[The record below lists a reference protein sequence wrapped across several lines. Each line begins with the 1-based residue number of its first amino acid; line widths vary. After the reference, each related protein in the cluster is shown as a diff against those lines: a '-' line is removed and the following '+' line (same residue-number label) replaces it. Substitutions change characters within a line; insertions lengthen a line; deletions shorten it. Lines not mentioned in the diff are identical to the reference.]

1 MTPEIFPKCLHHN
14 CNDLIRINTVNI
26 PWSLK
31 AKSCKICTKSRD
43 GYSHEWG
50 STTRHWTPAPP
61 QFLNIEQRMDHH
73 WHCMVHHDP
82 PLQRYEAIYW
92 PQWEKH
98 SLGPCTP
105 WHPATLGKVE
115 SPKKSG
121 FFAFEKSKL
130 QHGRKHALN
139 LGKCQALSNVEL
151 NHQKKKHEF
160 DSTNLRSNLIYVV
173 YFKSFPDARWFSPN
187 HRGFAAKTLQHF
199 QQKTLAIATK
209 MQYDLGLLRSNSQFH
224 SHPRKLKL
232 FFWGGRARQ
241 NIATLVEFL
250 WKKQI
255 YDIS

>member
-121 FFAFEKSKL
+121 FFTFEKSKL
-130 QHGRKHALN
+130 QHGRKDALN

-151 NHQKKKHEF
+151 NHQKKTPVRFNKSRF
-160 DSTNLRSNLIYVV
+160 IYVV
-173 YFKSFPDARWFSPN
+173 SFKKIRMQDDFPQTPAKRCKKHFSTSNKKHLPLPPRCSTTLGSYDQIASFIHILGSFFFGRKSE
-187 HRGFAAKTLQHF
+187 
-199 QQKTLAIATK
+199 TK
-209 MQYDLGLLRSNSQFH
+209 
-224 SHPRKLKL
+224 
-232 FFWGGRARQ
+232 
-241 NIATLVEFL
+241 NIPTA
-250 WKKQI
+250 
-255 YDIS
+255 